1 MTDINTTRDLLIK
14 YQIRKS
20 KQEKEAFRSFLIP
33 IAEDL
38 GYDVTVEK
46 NGNAQNVVVGDPET
60 AKVIYT
66 AHYDTPA
73 RSPLPNLMIPKNRLL
88 YILYQA
94 AVILSLYSVPILIMT
109 LGSRLAYTLTHSS
122 VVEAAVTVFGYMLI
136 WGVVALLLVGPANK
150 HNANDNT
157 SGVITLIKL
166 MEAMP
171 ETDRQNVAF
180 IFFDLEERGCVGSK
194 EYSKAHKS
202 KLESTPVINFDCVGV
217 GNTILLAPRKGA
229 HHLADKLGRAFEG
242 NDRFSTEVAL
252 KSTYTNSDHKN
263 FNQGVGVAAFSTSKR
278 GILYN
283 EKIHTKR
290 DTECYEENL
299 DFLVACAVKLT
310 QII

>member
-73 RSPLPNLMIPKNRLL
+73 RSPLPNLMIPKNKPL
-88 YILYQA
+88 YILYQT
-94 AVILSLYSVPILIMT
+94 AVVLMLYSVPIIMMT
-109 LGSRLAYTLTHSS
+109 LGSWLAYTLTQS
-122 VVEAAVTVFGYMLI
+122 EILEKAVLMFGYALI
-136 WGVVALLLVGPANK
+136 WGVIALLLFGPANK

-157 SGVITLIKL
+157 SGVMTLIKL

-171 ETDRQNVAF
+171 EADRSKVAF
-180 IFFDLEERGCVGSK
+180 VFFDLEERGCVGSK

-202 KLESTPVINFDCVGV
+202 KLESKPVINFDCVGV
-217 GNTILLAPRKGA
+217 GNTILLAPRNGA
-229 HHLADKLGRAFEG
+229 HHLADKLGEAFVG
-242 NDRFSTEVAL
+242 NDSFSTEVAL
-252 KSTYTNSDHKN
+252 KSTYSNSDHKN

-278 GILYN
+278 GILYTG
-283 EKIHTKR
+283 KIHTKH
-290 DTECYEENL
+290 DTECHEENI
-299 DFLVACAVKLT
+299 DFLVACAVKLAE
-310 QII
+310 II